1 MVMPYTGDIAIV
13 DGFFACIGSY
23 ERISE
28 IDAAGSFVSPTF
40 IDGHGHVHI
49 EFPMVRHSELSNIL
63 LFRGVTCIVTEP
75 LEIANVSGK
84 KAFNL

>member
-23 ERISE
+23 ERLSE

-40 IDGHGHVHI
+40 IDGHVHI
-49 EFPMVRHSELSNIL
+49 ESPMVRHSGLSNIL
-63 LFRGVTCIVTEP
+63 LFRGVTCIVTDP